1 MHFSEQIQ
9 RQLHFPSPTENYP
22 SGAQIS
28 FPRNFLA
35 LKILGKAQE
44 CDFSVTGHLIV
55 DKPFRWLISCYILGC
70 SEALPVCTLTLL
82 AASSQPMQMLSNR
95 HIHVCILLTRLYREV
110 SWLTALTKRCL
121 SFSLLQDLTSGSH
134 GYFQFPS
141 LLEFPNYQRL

>member
-55 DKPFRWLISCYILGC
+55 DKPFRWLISCYVLGC

-82 AASSQPMQMLSNR
+82 AASPQPMQMLSNR

-121 SFSLLQDLTSGSH
+121 SFSL
-134 GYFQFPS
+134 
-141 LLEFPNYQRL
+141 